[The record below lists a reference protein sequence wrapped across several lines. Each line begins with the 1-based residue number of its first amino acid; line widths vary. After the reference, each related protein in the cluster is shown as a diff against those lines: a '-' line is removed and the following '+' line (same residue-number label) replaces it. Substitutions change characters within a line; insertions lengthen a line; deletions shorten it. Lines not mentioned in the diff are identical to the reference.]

1 MLGHDLES
9 VQADIPSSADP
20 ETKARY
26 DDETTALEDAY
37 LAHLQEQIKNLEQDR
52 EQRKTYGNRLF
63 WLIATWLCVVA
74 IVLFLA
80 GFKVCQFEL
89 PTAVLATLIG
99 GATASV
105 IGLFAIVATYLF
117 PKQ

>member
-1 MLGHDLES
+1 MPEHDLATVKPDIS
-9 VQADIPSSADP
+9 DSAPADS

-26 DDETTALEDAY
+26 DDETRSLEF
-37 LAHLQEQIKNLEQDR
+37 AHLREAVKSLKQDR

-63 WLIATWLCVVA
+63 KLVVVWLCVVA
-74 IVLFLA
+74 IILILA
-80 GFKVCQFEL
+80 GFKIGQFEL
-89 PTAVLATLIG
+89 PTSVLATLIG